1 MQVQKR
7 NGSLEQVKFDKVTT
21 RIEKLSDGLDV
32 SPVHLAQKVLASI
45 TDGIKT
51 SEIDDITADIA
62 VSMPTGDYPTLAA
75 RIIVS
80 NLHKTCPN
88 TFTEAMYLFYN
99 DNPPYI
105 SALQRVVV
113 YPERDNLFDFFGL
126 KTLMRM
132 YLKKDIETPQYMFM
146 RVALAICD
154 GDPVSAQET
163 YDAMSLKYY
172 THATPTL
179 FNAGTSRP
187 QCSSCFVAGTMVD
200 TVNRGPV
207 PIEEI
212 DIGDVVTTHIGNQ
225 KPVDQVHRNLLA
237 GRQLYT
243 LQVGSH
249 MPVTAT
255 EDHRFWTING
265 LKDPEW
271 VRMDRLKMGD
281 YIKTLGGTFQRVNS
295 VEPVFVTPKYVYT
308 LGVADDHSYT
318 VYGVVAENCYLLS
331 MKGDSIEGIYDTKK
345 ECALISR
352 MAGGIGLHIH
362 NIRAKGS
369 KIYGT
374 DGVSDGIIPMLRTI
388 NADARYVNQCFTP
401 ETTIY
406 TNTGPKR
413 IDSIVVGDEVTTIDG
428 SHKKVR
434 EIFRNHVAKNIFNIR
449 VTHSVEPTRVTG
461 EHDIYAITNQ
471 AVMLNYNVIRNRLE
485 KNIIR
490 PKFVAANTLKVG
502 DFVGF
507 PIPTKVVDF
516 DETPDFF
523 RFYGIMIGDGHM
535 VRNRNEFGV
544 SLGVSKA
551 DTIIFMEHFL
561 ASRGIRTWKNFEYN
575 TYSIRWTGNVD
586 KVPLTRE
593 MLYIGTTKNID
604 PRFLHLPMVKTYA
617 LIKGLME
624 TDGGITHE
632 VQFHTTS
639 KNVAYSLRYMLTRVG
654 VLSSGHIKK
663 ADTRIREMSNGKTI
677 QGRLDMYVLRIPKHE
692 ALRPVFGDT
701 ITYSTTV
708 KYFVHNHI
716 MWSRIKTMTTEY
728 YDGYVY
734 DLSIEDNHN
743 YTTDMG
749 LVHNSGRRKGS
760 YAIYLEPWHADV
772 MDFLELRLNQGDEEA
787 RCRDLF
793 TAMWIP
799 DLFMKRLEANQDWS
813 LFCPNEAPGLADV
826 YGDEFEALYE
836 KYEREG
842 KARCSVPIQKVW
854 LAIIKSQVETGT
866 PYMLYKDQC
875 NRKSNQKNLGTIKSS
890 NLCVAPETWVRTSKG
905 DRPIALL
912 ENQDVEVWNGHE
924 WSPVTVRKTADSAE
938 LVDVRVRMSNEVT
951 TIVRTISCTPEHK
964 FILYDGSRVDAKDL
978 QSGTELNPWVDQNGV
993 QHTGTI
999 VMVQYTGRKSST
1011 YCFTELIRHQGMF
1024 NGIITGQC
1032 TEILEYTD
1040 PDTTAVCN
1048 LASIGLPTFVE
1059 HGVFNYQKLE
1069 EITRLVTRN
1078 LNKVIDYTYYPV
1090 DTAKRSNLRYRPIG
1104 IGVQGL
1110 ADVYAMLKLNY
1121 GEGTVN
1127 RDIFETIYYAAV
1139 SESVKL
1145 AQLCGAYEG
1154 FEGSP
1159 ASRGEFQFD
1168 MWGVRPTDRYDW
1180 ESLRADMMK
1189 YGLRNSLLVAPMP
1202 TATTS
1207 QMFGFNECFEP
1218 FTSNIYL
1225 RRTLAG
1231 EFVVVNKYLV
1241 EDLKELGLWTPSL
1254 RTQIIRDG
1262 GSIAGI
1268 EEIPEKIRA
1277 RYKTTWE
1284 ISPRLVIDLA
1294 KERGPYICQSQSMN
1308 IFVEGPTN
1316 AKLSSIHMY
1325 AWKSGLKTG
1334 MYYLRT
1340 RPRTKAIQFT
1350 VDPSCVM
1357 CSS

>member
-80 NLHKTCPN
+80 NLHKTCPK
-88 TFTEAMYLFYN
+88 TFAEAMYLFYN
-99 DNPPYI
+99 DNPPYV

-187 QCSSCFVAGTMVD
+187 QCSSCFIAGTMVD

-212 DIGDVVTTHIGNQ
+212 DIGDVVTTHIGNE

-271 VRMDRLKMGD
+271 VRMDRLKVGD
-281 YIKTLGGTFQRVNS
+281 YIKTLSGTFQRVNS

-388 NADARYVNQCFTP
+388 NADARYVNQ
-401 ETTIY
+401 
-406 TNTGPKR
+406 
-413 IDSIVVGDEVTTIDG
+413 
-428 SHKKVR
+428 
-434 EIFRNHVAKNIFNIR
+434 
-449 VTHSVEPTRVTG
+449 
-461 EHDIYAITNQ
+461 
-471 AVMLNYNVIRNRLE
+471 
-485 KNIIR
+485 
-490 PKFVAANTLKVG
+490 
-502 DFVGF
+502 
-507 PIPTKVVDF
+507 
-516 DETPDFF
+516 
-523 RFYGIMIGDGHM
+523 
-535 VRNRNEFGV
+535 
-544 SLGVSKA
+544 
-551 DTIIFMEHFL
+551 
-561 ASRGIRTWKNFEYN
+561 
-575 TYSIRWTGNVD
+575 
-586 KVPLTRE
+586 
-593 MLYIGTTKNID
+593 
-604 PRFLHLPMVKTYA
+604 
-617 LIKGLME
+617 
-624 TDGGITHE
+624 
-632 VQFHTTS
+632 
-639 KNVAYSLRYMLTRVG
+639 
-654 VLSSGHIKK
+654 
-663 ADTRIREMSNGKTI
+663 
-677 QGRLDMYVLRIPKHE
+677 
-692 ALRPVFGDT
+692 
-701 ITYSTTV
+701 
-708 KYFVHNHI
+708 
-716 MWSRIKTMTTEY
+716 
-728 YDGYVY
+728 
-734 DLSIEDNHN
+734 
-743 YTTDMG
+743 
-749 LVHNSGRRKGS
+749 SGRRKGS

-938 LVDVRVRMSNEVT
+938 LMDVRVRMSNEVT

-999 VMVQYTGRKSST
+999 VIVQYTGRKSST
-1011 YCFTELIRHQGMF
+1011 YCFTEPLRHQGMF

-1059 HGVFNYQKLE
+1059 ASQGAAAPSFNYDKLE

-1180 ESLRADMMK
+1180 KSLRADMMK

-1241 EDLKELGLWTPSL
+1241 EDLKELGLWTLSL

>member
-243 LQVGSH
+243 LQIGSH

-271 VRMDRLKMGD
+271 VRMDRLKVGD

-388 NADARYVNQCFTP
+388 NADARYVNQ
-401 ETTIY
+401 
-406 TNTGPKR
+406 
-413 IDSIVVGDEVTTIDG
+413 
-428 SHKKVR
+428 
-434 EIFRNHVAKNIFNIR
+434 A
-449 VTHSVEPTRVTG
+449 
-461 EHDIYAITNQ
+461 
-471 AVMLNYNVIRNRLE
+471 
-485 KNIIR
+485 
-490 PKFVAANTLKVG
+490 
-502 DFVGF
+502 
-507 PIPTKVVDF
+507 
-516 DETPDFF
+516 
-523 RFYGIMIGDGHM
+523 
-535 VRNRNEFGV
+535 
-544 SLGVSKA
+544 
-551 DTIIFMEHFL
+551 
-561 ASRGIRTWKNFEYN
+561 
-575 TYSIRWTGNVD
+575 
-586 KVPLTRE
+586 
-593 MLYIGTTKNID
+593 
-604 PRFLHLPMVKTYA
+604 
-617 LIKGLME
+617 
-624 TDGGITHE
+624 
-632 VQFHTTS
+632 
-639 KNVAYSLRYMLTRVG
+639 
-654 VLSSGHIKK
+654 
-663 ADTRIREMSNGKTI
+663 
-677 QGRLDMYVLRIPKHE
+677 
-692 ALRPVFGDT
+692 
-701 ITYSTTV
+701 
-708 KYFVHNHI
+708 
-716 MWSRIKTMTTEY
+716 
-728 YDGYVY
+728 
-734 DLSIEDNHN
+734 
-743 YTTDMG
+743 
-749 LVHNSGRRKGS
+749 GRRKGS

-999 VMVQYTGRKSST
+999 VIVQYTGRKSST
-1011 YCFTELIRHQGMF
+1011 YCFTEPLRHQGMF

-1059 HGVFNYQKLE
+1059 HGVFNYDKLE

>member
-80 NLHKTCPN
+80 NLHKTCPK
-88 TFTEAMYLFYN
+88 TFAEAMYLFYN
-99 DNPPYI
+99 DNPPYV

-243 LQVGSH
+243 LQIGSH

-271 VRMDRLKMGD
+271 VRMDRLKVGD
-281 YIKTLGGTFQRVNS
+281 YIKTLSGTFQRVNS

-388 NADARYVNQCFTP
+388 NADARYVNQ
-401 ETTIY
+401 
-406 TNTGPKR
+406 
-413 IDSIVVGDEVTTIDG
+413 
-428 SHKKVR
+428 
-434 EIFRNHVAKNIFNIR
+434 
-449 VTHSVEPTRVTG
+449 
-461 EHDIYAITNQ
+461 
-471 AVMLNYNVIRNRLE
+471 
-485 KNIIR
+485 
-490 PKFVAANTLKVG
+490 
-502 DFVGF
+502 
-507 PIPTKVVDF
+507 
-516 DETPDFF
+516 
-523 RFYGIMIGDGHM
+523 
-535 VRNRNEFGV
+535 
-544 SLGVSKA
+544 
-551 DTIIFMEHFL
+551 
-561 ASRGIRTWKNFEYN
+561 
-575 TYSIRWTGNVD
+575 
-586 KVPLTRE
+586 
-593 MLYIGTTKNID
+593 
-604 PRFLHLPMVKTYA
+604 
-617 LIKGLME
+617 
-624 TDGGITHE
+624 
-632 VQFHTTS
+632 
-639 KNVAYSLRYMLTRVG
+639 
-654 VLSSGHIKK
+654 
-663 ADTRIREMSNGKTI
+663 
-677 QGRLDMYVLRIPKHE
+677 
-692 ALRPVFGDT
+692 
-701 ITYSTTV
+701 
-708 KYFVHNHI
+708 
-716 MWSRIKTMTTEY
+716 
-728 YDGYVY
+728 
-734 DLSIEDNHN
+734 
-743 YTTDMG
+743 
-749 LVHNSGRRKGS
+749 SGRRKGS

-799 DLFMKRLEANQDWS
+799 DLFMKRLEKNQDWS

-938 LVDVRVRMSNEVT
+938 LMDVRVRMSNEVT

-999 VMVQYTGRKSST
+999 VIVQYTGRKSST
-1011 YCFTELIRHQGMF
+1011 YCFTEPLRHQGMF

-1059 HGVFNYQKLE
+1059 ASQGAAAPSFNYDKLE

-1180 ESLRADMMK
+1180 KSLRADMMK

-1241 EDLKELGLWTPSL
+1241 EDLKELGLWTLSL

>member
-1 MQVQKR
+1 MRVQKR
-7 NGSLEQVKFDKVTT
+7 NGEFEDVKFDKVTA

-32 SPVHLAQKVLASI
+32 SPVHLAQKVLTSI

-62 VSMPTGDYPTLAA
+62 VSIPTGDYTTLAA

-80 NLHKTCPN
+80 NLHKTCPK
-88 TFTEAMYLFYN
+88 TFTEAMYIFYN

-113 YPERDNLFDFFGL
+113 YPERDALFDFFGL

-132 YLKKDIETPQYMFM
+132 YLKKDVETPQYMFM
-146 RVALAICD
+146 RVALAICG
-154 GDPVSAQET
+154 GDPVAAQET

-179 FNAGTSRP
+179 FNAGTARP
-187 QCSSCFVAGTMVD
+187 QCSSCFVAGTLVD

-207 PIEEI
+207 PIESVK
-212 DIGDVVTTHIGNQ
+212 IGDTVTTHIGRIKQ
-225 KPVDQVHRNLLA
+225 VDQVHRNALN
-237 GRQLYT
+237 GRQLCRLDVAT
-243 LQVGSH
+243 CV
-249 MPVTAT
+249 PVTAT
-255 EDHRFWTING
+255 DDHRFWTING
-265 LKDPEW
+265 LKDPTW
-271 VRMDRLKMGD
+271 IPLKKIQEGD
-281 YIKTLGGTFQRVNS
+281 YIKTHNGTFQRVNS
-295 VEPVFVTPKYVYT
+295 VTPVKDTPEYVYT

-318 VYGVVAENCYLLS
+318 VHGIVAENCYLLA

-388 NADARYVNQCFTP
+388 NADARYVNQ
-401 ETTIY
+401 
-406 TNTGPKR
+406 
-413 IDSIVVGDEVTTIDG
+413 
-428 SHKKVR
+428 
-434 EIFRNHVAKNIFNIR
+434 A
-449 VTHSVEPTRVTG
+449 
-461 EHDIYAITNQ
+461 
-471 AVMLNYNVIRNRLE
+471 
-485 KNIIR
+485 
-490 PKFVAANTLKVG
+490 
-502 DFVGF
+502 
-507 PIPTKVVDF
+507 
-516 DETPDFF
+516 
-523 RFYGIMIGDGHM
+523 
-535 VRNRNEFGV
+535 
-544 SLGVSKA
+544 
-551 DTIIFMEHFL
+551 
-561 ASRGIRTWKNFEYN
+561 
-575 TYSIRWTGNVD
+575 
-586 KVPLTRE
+586 
-593 MLYIGTTKNID
+593 
-604 PRFLHLPMVKTYA
+604 
-617 LIKGLME
+617 
-624 TDGGITHE
+624 
-632 VQFHTTS
+632 
-639 KNVAYSLRYMLTRVG
+639 
-654 VLSSGHIKK
+654 
-663 ADTRIREMSNGKTI
+663 
-677 QGRLDMYVLRIPKHE
+677 
-692 ALRPVFGDT
+692 
-701 ITYSTTV
+701 
-708 KYFVHNHI
+708 
-716 MWSRIKTMTTEY
+716 
-728 YDGYVY
+728 
-734 DLSIEDNHN
+734 
-743 YTTDMG
+743 
-749 LVHNSGRRKGS
+749 GRRKGS

-772 MDFLELRLNQGDEEA
+772 MDFLELRLNQGDEES

-799 DLFMKRLEANQDWS
+799 DLFMKRLEKNQDWS
-813 LFCPNEAPGLADV
+813 LFCPNEAPGLPDV
-826 YGDEFEALYE
+826 YGDEFEALYQR
-836 KYEREG
+836 YEAEG
-842 KARCSVPIQKVW
+842 RARAKVPIQKIW

-875 NRKSNQKNLGTIKSS
+875 NKKSNQKNLGTIKSS
-890 NLCVAPETWVRTSKG
+890 NLCVAPETWVRTRNG

-912 ENQDVEVWNGHE
+912 ENADVEVWNGVE
-924 WSPVTVRKTADSAE
+924 WSPVIVRKTADSAE
-938 LVDVRVRMSNEVT
+938 IIDVRVRMCNEVT
-951 TIVRTISCTPEHK
+951 TVIRTLSCTPEHK
-964 FILYDGSRVDAKDL
+964 FILYDGSRVSAKDL
-978 QSGTELNPWVDQNGV
+978 NKGDDLNPWVDQNGI
-993 QHTGTI
+993 QHTASI
-999 VMVQYTGRKSST
+999 VMVQYTGRTSST
-1011 YCFTELIRHQGMF
+1011 YCFTEPLRHQGMF

-1040 PDTTAVCN
+1040 PETTAVCN

-1059 HGVFNYQKLE
+1059 NGTFNYEKLE

-1090 DTAKRSNLRYRPIG
+1090 ETARQSNLKYRPIG

-1110 ADVYAMLKLNY
+1110 ADVYAMLKMNY
-1121 GEGTVN
+1121 GDGTLN

-1139 SESVKL
+1139 SESVRL
-1145 AQLCGAYEG
+1145 AQLNGAYQG
-1154 FEGSP
+1154 FQGSP

-1168 MWGVRPTDRYDW
+1168 MWGVTPTNRYDW
-1180 ESLRADMMK
+1180 EALRSNMVK
-1189 YGLRNSLLVAPMP
+1189 YGMANSLLVAPMP

-1241 EDLKELGLWTPSL
+1241 EDLKELGLWTTTM
-1254 RTQIIRDG
+1254 RTNIIRDG
-1262 GSIAGI
+1262 GSIAAI
-1268 EEIPEKIRA
+1268 QDIPEEIRE
-1277 RYKTTWE
+1277 RYKTAWE
-1284 ISPRLVIDLA
+1284 ISPRIVIDLA
-1294 KERGPYICQSQSMN
+1294 KERGAYICQSQSMN
-1308 IFVEGPTN
+1308 IFVDGPTN

>member
-7 NGSLEQVKFDKVTT
+7 NGTLEQVKFDKVTT

-80 NLHKTCPN
+80 NLHKTCPK

-187 QCSSCFVAGTMVD
+187 QCSSCFIAGTMVD

-212 DIGDVVTTHIGNQ
+212 DIGDVVTTHIGNE

-271 VRMDRLKMGD
+271 VRMDRLKAGD

-295 VEPVFVTPKYVYT
+295 VEPVFITPKYVYT
-308 LGVADDHSYT
+308 LGVKDDHSYT
-318 VYGVVAENCYLLS
+318 VFGVVAENCYLLS

-388 NADARYVNQCFTP
+388 NADARYVNQ
-401 ETTIY
+401 
-406 TNTGPKR
+406 
-413 IDSIVVGDEVTTIDG
+413 
-428 SHKKVR
+428 
-434 EIFRNHVAKNIFNIR
+434 A
-449 VTHSVEPTRVTG
+449 
-461 EHDIYAITNQ
+461 
-471 AVMLNYNVIRNRLE
+471 
-485 KNIIR
+485 
-490 PKFVAANTLKVG
+490 
-502 DFVGF
+502 
-507 PIPTKVVDF
+507 
-516 DETPDFF
+516 
-523 RFYGIMIGDGHM
+523 
-535 VRNRNEFGV
+535 
-544 SLGVSKA
+544 
-551 DTIIFMEHFL
+551 
-561 ASRGIRTWKNFEYN
+561 
-575 TYSIRWTGNVD
+575 
-586 KVPLTRE
+586 
-593 MLYIGTTKNID
+593 
-604 PRFLHLPMVKTYA
+604 
-617 LIKGLME
+617 
-624 TDGGITHE
+624 
-632 VQFHTTS
+632 
-639 KNVAYSLRYMLTRVG
+639 
-654 VLSSGHIKK
+654 
-663 ADTRIREMSNGKTI
+663 
-677 QGRLDMYVLRIPKHE
+677 
-692 ALRPVFGDT
+692 
-701 ITYSTTV
+701 
-708 KYFVHNHI
+708 
-716 MWSRIKTMTTEY
+716 
-728 YDGYVY
+728 
-734 DLSIEDNHN
+734 
-743 YTTDMG
+743 
-749 LVHNSGRRKGS
+749 GRRKGS

-799 DLFMKRLEANQDWS
+799 DLFMKRLEKNEDWS
-813 LFCPNEAPGLADV
+813 LFCPNEAPGLPDV

-842 KARCSVPIQKVW
+842 RARAKVPIQKVW

-890 NLCVAPETWVRTSKG
+890 NLCVAPETWVRTRKG

-912 ENQDVEVWNGHE
+912 ENEDVEVWNGHE
-924 WSPVTVRKTADSAE
+924 WSPVTVRKTADSAQ
-938 LVDVRVRMSNEVT
+938 LMDVRVRMSNEAT
-951 TIVRTISCTPEHK
+951 TVVRIISCTPEHK
-964 FILYDGSRVDAKDL
+964 FILYDGTRVDARDL
-978 QSGTELNPWVDQNGV
+978 ETDTELAPWLDQNGV

-999 VMVQYTGRKSST
+999 IMVQYTGRKSST
-1011 YCFTELIRHQGMF
+1011 YCFNEHIRHQGMF

-1059 HGVFNYQKLE
+1059 ASQGAAAPSFNYDKLE

-1127 RDIFETIYYAAV
+1127 RDIFETIYYAAL
-1139 SESVKL
+1139 SESVRL
-1145 AQLCGAYEG
+1145 AQLSGKYEG

-1168 MWGVRPTDRYDW
+1168 MWGVKPTDRYDW

-1268 EEIPEKIRA
+1268 EEIPETIRA

-1308 IFVEGPTN
+1308 IFVEAPTN

>member
-7 NGSLEQVKFDKVTT
+7 NGALEQVKFDKVTT

-88 TFTEAMYLFYN
+88 TFAEAMYLFYN
-99 DNPPYI
+99 DNPPYV

-132 YLKKDIETPQYMFM
+132 YLKKDIETPQYMLM
-146 RVALAICD
+146 RVALAICG
-154 GDPVSAQET
+154 GDPVAAQET

-187 QCSSCFVAGTMVD
+187 QCSSCFISGTMVD
-200 TVNRGPV
+200 TMNRGPV

-212 DIGDVVTTHIGNQ
+212 DIGDIVTTHIGNQ

-243 LQVGSH
+243 LQIGSH

-271 VRMDRLKMGD
+271 IRMDRLKVGD
-281 YIKTLGGTFQRVNS
+281 YIKTLSGTFQRVNS
-295 VEPVFVTPKYVYT
+295 VEPVFITPKYVYT

-388 NADARYVNQCFTP
+388 NADARYVNQCFTG
-401 ETTIY
+401 ETLVY
-406 TNTGPKR
+406 TDNGYKP
-413 IDSIVVGDEVTTIDG
+413 IVDIQIGDRVMTKEGNYKPVLRVI
-428 SHKKVR
+428 K
-434 EIFRNHVAKNIFNIR
+434 NHVDKTILNIKTSIC
-449 VTHSVEPTRVTG
+449 TYATRVTG
-461 EHDIYAITNQ
+461 EHDIY
-471 AVMLNYNVIRNRLE
+471 
-485 KNIIR
+485 
-490 PKFVAANTLKVG
+490 
-502 DFVGF
+502 
-507 PIPTKVVDF
+507 
-516 DETPDFF
+516 TPDGFKPAK
-523 RFYGIMIGDGHM
+523 YLKTGDYVAVPEEAGI
-535 VRNRNEFGV
+535 
-544 SLGVSKA
+544 
-551 DTIIFMEHFL
+551 
-561 ASRGIRTWKNFEYN
+561 RGIILPEYV
-575 TYSIRWTGNVD
+575 R
-586 KVPLTRE
+586 
-593 MLYIGTTKNID
+593 
-604 PRFLHLPMVKTYA
+604 
-617 LIKGLME
+617 KGLCWYKITE
-624 TDGGITHE
+624 ITDEDYEG
-632 VQFHTTS
+632 
-639 KNVAYSLRYMLTRVG
+639 L
-654 VLSSGHIKK
+654 
-663 ADTRIREMSNGKTI
+663 
-677 QGRLDMYVLRIPKHE
+677 
-692 ALRPVFGDT
+692 
-701 ITYSTTV
+701 
-708 KYFVHNHI
+708 
-716 MWSRIKTMTTEY
+716 
-728 YDGYVY
+728 VY
-734 DLSIEDNHN
+734 DLTVDDHHN
-743 YTTDMG
+743 YLTQMG
-749 LVHNSGRRKGS
+749 IVHNSGRRKGS

-826 YGDEFEALYE
+826 YGDEFDALYE

-866 PYMLYKDQC
+866 PYMLYKDHC

-890 NLCVAPETWVRTSKG
+890 NLCVAPETWVRTRKG
-905 DRPIALL
+905 DRPISIL
-912 ENQDVEVWNGHE
+912 ENEDVEVWNGHE
-924 WSPVTVRKTADSAE
+924 WSPVTVRKTADWAH
-938 LVDVRVRMSNEVT
+938 LIDVRIRMSNEAT
-951 TIVRTISCTPEHK
+951 TVVRTISCTPEHK
-964 FILYDGSRVDAKDL
+964 FILYDGTRVDAKDL
-978 QSGTELNPWVDQNGV
+978 ESGTELAPWVDQNGV
-993 QHTGTI
+993 QHTGT
-999 VMVQYTGRKSST
+999 VVFLQHTGRKSST
-1011 YCFTELIRHQGMF
+1011 YCFTEPLRHQGMF

-1059 HGVFNYQKLE
+1059 NGVFNYQKLE

-1104 IGVQGL
+1104 IGIQGL

-1127 RDIFETIYYAAV
+1127 RDIFETIYYAALT
-1139 SESVKL
+1139 ESVRL
-1145 AQLCGAYEG
+1145 AQLSGKYDG

-1168 MWGVRPTDRYDW
+1168 MWGVTPTDRYDW

-1241 EDLKELGLWTPSL
+1241 DDLKELGLWTL
-1254 RTQIIRDG
+1254 TMRTQIIRDG
-1262 GSIAGI
+1262 GSIAAI
-1268 EEIPEKIRA
+1268 EEIPQEIRD
-1277 RYKTTWE
+1277 RYRTSWE
-1284 ISPRLVIDLA
+1284 ISSRVIIDLA

-1308 IFVEGPTN
+1308 IFVEAPTN

-1350 VDPSCVM
+1350 VDPACVM

>member
-80 NLHKTCPN
+80 NLHKTCPK
-88 TFTEAMYLFYN
+88 TFAEAMYLFYN
-99 DNPPYI
+99 DNPPYV

-212 DIGDVVTTHIGNQ
+212 EIGDVVTTHIGNQ

-243 LQVGSH
+243 LQIGSH

-388 NADARYVNQCFTP
+388 NADARYVNQ
-401 ETTIY
+401 
-406 TNTGPKR
+406 
-413 IDSIVVGDEVTTIDG
+413 
-428 SHKKVR
+428 
-434 EIFRNHVAKNIFNIR
+434 A
-449 VTHSVEPTRVTG
+449 
-461 EHDIYAITNQ
+461 
-471 AVMLNYNVIRNRLE
+471 
-485 KNIIR
+485 
-490 PKFVAANTLKVG
+490 
-502 DFVGF
+502 
-507 PIPTKVVDF
+507 
-516 DETPDFF
+516 
-523 RFYGIMIGDGHM
+523 
-535 VRNRNEFGV
+535 
-544 SLGVSKA
+544 
-551 DTIIFMEHFL
+551 
-561 ASRGIRTWKNFEYN
+561 
-575 TYSIRWTGNVD
+575 
-586 KVPLTRE
+586 
-593 MLYIGTTKNID
+593 
-604 PRFLHLPMVKTYA
+604 
-617 LIKGLME
+617 
-624 TDGGITHE
+624 
-632 VQFHTTS
+632 
-639 KNVAYSLRYMLTRVG
+639 
-654 VLSSGHIKK
+654 
-663 ADTRIREMSNGKTI
+663 
-677 QGRLDMYVLRIPKHE
+677 
-692 ALRPVFGDT
+692 
-701 ITYSTTV
+701 
-708 KYFVHNHI
+708 
-716 MWSRIKTMTTEY
+716 
-728 YDGYVY
+728 
-734 DLSIEDNHN
+734 
-743 YTTDMG
+743 
-749 LVHNSGRRKGS
+749 GRRKGS

-1127 RDIFETIYYAAV
+1127 RDTFETIYYAAV

>member
-1 MQVQKR
+1 MKVQKR
-7 NGSLEQVKFDKVTT
+7 NGTYEDVKFDKVTT

-80 NLHKTCPN
+80 NLHKTCPK
-88 TFTEAMYLFYN
+88 TFTEAMYIYYN

-113 YPERDNLFDFFGL
+113 YPERDTLFDFFGL

-132 YLKKDIETPQYMFM
+132 YLKKDVETPQYMFM
-146 RVALAICD
+146 RVALAICG
-154 GDPVSAQET
+154 GDPVAAQET

-179 FNAGTSRP
+179 FNAGTPRP

-207 PIEEI
+207 PIDEI
-212 DIGDVVTTHIGNQ
+212 DIGDIVTTHIGNQ

-237 GRQLYT
+237 GRKLYT

-249 MPVTAT
+249 MPITAT

-265 LKDPEW
+265 LRDPEW
-271 VRMDRLKMGD
+271 IRMDRLKSGD
-281 YIKTLGGTFQRVNS
+281 YIKTLNGTFQRVNS
-295 VEPVFVTPKYVYT
+295 VVATPGTPKYVYT
-308 LGVADDHSYT
+308 LGVRDDHSYT
-318 VYGVVAENCYLLS
+318 VFGVVAENCYLLS

-388 NADARYVNQCFTP
+388 NADARYVNQ
-401 ETTIY
+401 
-406 TNTGPKR
+406 
-413 IDSIVVGDEVTTIDG
+413 
-428 SHKKVR
+428 
-434 EIFRNHVAKNIFNIR
+434 A
-449 VTHSVEPTRVTG
+449 
-461 EHDIYAITNQ
+461 
-471 AVMLNYNVIRNRLE
+471 
-485 KNIIR
+485 
-490 PKFVAANTLKVG
+490 
-502 DFVGF
+502 
-507 PIPTKVVDF
+507 
-516 DETPDFF
+516 
-523 RFYGIMIGDGHM
+523 
-535 VRNRNEFGV
+535 
-544 SLGVSKA
+544 
-551 DTIIFMEHFL
+551 
-561 ASRGIRTWKNFEYN
+561 
-575 TYSIRWTGNVD
+575 
-586 KVPLTRE
+586 
-593 MLYIGTTKNID
+593 
-604 PRFLHLPMVKTYA
+604 
-617 LIKGLME
+617 
-624 TDGGITHE
+624 
-632 VQFHTTS
+632 
-639 KNVAYSLRYMLTRVG
+639 
-654 VLSSGHIKK
+654 
-663 ADTRIREMSNGKTI
+663 
-677 QGRLDMYVLRIPKHE
+677 
-692 ALRPVFGDT
+692 
-701 ITYSTTV
+701 
-708 KYFVHNHI
+708 
-716 MWSRIKTMTTEY
+716 
-728 YDGYVY
+728 
-734 DLSIEDNHN
+734 
-743 YTTDMG
+743 
-749 LVHNSGRRKGS
+749 GRRKGS

-826 YGDEFEALYE
+826 YGDEFESLYE

-866 PYMLYKDQC
+866 PYMLYKDHC

-890 NLCVAPETWVRTSKG
+890 NLCVAPETWVRTRKG

-912 ENQDVEVWNGHE
+912 ENEDVEVWNGYE
-924 WSPVTVRKTADSAE
+924 WSLVTVRKTADSAQ
-938 LVDVRVRMSNEVT
+938 LMDVRVRMSNEAT

-964 FILYDGSRVDAKDL
+964 FILYDGSRVDARDL
-978 QSGTELNPWVDQNGV
+978 EPGTELAPWVDQNGV
-993 QHTGTI
+993 HHTGTI

-1011 YCFTELIRHQGMF
+1011 YCFNEHLRHQGMF

-1032 TEILEYTD
+1032 TEIIEYTD

-1048 LASIGLPTFVE
+1048 LASIGLPSFVDAAPS
-1059 HGVFNYQKLE
+1059 FNYEKLE
-1069 EITRLVTRN
+1069 EITRLVVRN

-1168 MWGVRPTDRYDW
+1168 MWGVKPTNRYDW
-1180 ESLRADMMK
+1180 ETLRADMVK
-1189 YGLRNSLLVAPMP
+1189 YGLRNSLLIAPMP

-1218 FTSNIYL
+1218 FTSNMYL

-1241 EDLKELGLWTPSL
+1241 NDLKQLGLWTSTL
-1254 RTQIIRDG
+1254 RTQIIRNG
-1262 GSIAGI
+1262 GSIADI
-1268 EEIPEKIRA
+1268 SEIPDEIRM
-1277 RYKTTWE
+1277 RYRTSWE
-1284 ISPRLVIDLA
+1284 ISPRVIIDLA

-1308 IFVEGPTN
+1308 IFVEAPTN

>member
-7 NGSLEQVKFDKVTT
+7 NGTLEQVKFDKVTT

-80 NLHKTCPN
+80 NLHKTCPK
-88 TFTEAMYLFYN
+88 TFAEAMYLFYD

-132 YLKKDIETPQYMFM
+132 YLKKDIETPQYMLM

-187 QCSSCFVAGTMVD
+187 QCSSCFIAGTMVD

-255 EDHRFWTING
+255 EDHRFWAING

-271 VRMDRLKMGD
+271 VRMDRLKVGD

-295 VEPVFVTPKYVYT
+295 VEPVFITPKYVYT
-308 LGVADDHSYT
+308 LGVRDDHSYT

-388 NADARYVNQCFTP
+388 NADARYVNQ
-401 ETTIY
+401 
-406 TNTGPKR
+406 
-413 IDSIVVGDEVTTIDG
+413 
-428 SHKKVR
+428 
-434 EIFRNHVAKNIFNIR
+434 A
-449 VTHSVEPTRVTG
+449 
-461 EHDIYAITNQ
+461 
-471 AVMLNYNVIRNRLE
+471 
-485 KNIIR
+485 
-490 PKFVAANTLKVG
+490 
-502 DFVGF
+502 
-507 PIPTKVVDF
+507 
-516 DETPDFF
+516 
-523 RFYGIMIGDGHM
+523 
-535 VRNRNEFGV
+535 
-544 SLGVSKA
+544 
-551 DTIIFMEHFL
+551 
-561 ASRGIRTWKNFEYN
+561 
-575 TYSIRWTGNVD
+575 
-586 KVPLTRE
+586 
-593 MLYIGTTKNID
+593 
-604 PRFLHLPMVKTYA
+604 
-617 LIKGLME
+617 
-624 TDGGITHE
+624 
-632 VQFHTTS
+632 
-639 KNVAYSLRYMLTRVG
+639 
-654 VLSSGHIKK
+654 
-663 ADTRIREMSNGKTI
+663 
-677 QGRLDMYVLRIPKHE
+677 
-692 ALRPVFGDT
+692 
-701 ITYSTTV
+701 
-708 KYFVHNHI
+708 
-716 MWSRIKTMTTEY
+716 
-728 YDGYVY
+728 
-734 DLSIEDNHN
+734 
-743 YTTDMG
+743 
-749 LVHNSGRRKGS
+749 GRRKGS

-799 DLFMKRLEANQDWS
+799 DLFMKRLEKNEDWS

-842 KARCSVPIQKVW
+842 RARAKVPIQKVW

-890 NLCVAPETWVRTSKG
+890 NLCVAPETWVRTRKG

-912 ENQDVEVWNGHE
+912 ENEDVEVWNGHE
-924 WSPVTVRKTADSAE
+924 WSPVTVRKTADLAQ
-938 LVDVRVRMSNEVT
+938 LMDVRVRMSNEAT
-951 TIVRTISCTPEHK
+951 TIVRIIACTPEHK
-964 FILYDGSRVDAKDL
+964 FILHDGTRVDARDL
-978 QSGTELNPWVDQNGV
+978 ETGTELAPWVDQNGV

-999 VMVQYTGRKSST
+999 IMVQYTGRKSST
-1011 YCFTELIRHQGMF
+1011 YCFNEHLRHQGMF

-1059 HGVFNYQKLE
+1059 ASQGAAAPSFNYDKLE

-1127 RDIFETIYYAAV
+1127 RDIFETIYYAAL
-1139 SESVKL
+1139 SESVRL
-1145 AQLCGAYEG
+1145 AQLCGKYEG

-1268 EEIPEKIRA
+1268 EEIPETIRA

-1308 IFVEGPTN
+1308 IFVEAPTN